1 MHHVCLLSTAILV
14 PLPAPRKSSQ
24 QSVPGAPGGLKN
36 SAIVDFMLRVLF
48 LVSAVLLAAP
58 AYAQRLPGGVTPEH
72 YTLWF
77 APDLDKATFRGRET
91 IRVQVAAPTTTITM
105 HAAEIAFGEVNIT
118 AGGHTQRAR
127 VTEDARNETVTFTVD
142 RPVPAGAASIA
153 IAYTGILNDKLRG
166 FYLSVAN
173 GRRYAVTQMEATD
186 ARRAFPSFD
195 EPAYKA
201 TFDISLTVAAADTV
215 ISNGRQISDTPGPEP
230 GTHTVAFATTPRM
243 STYLVAMLVGD
254 FVCREGASEGTP
266 IRICSTPDK
275 RALTGFALSA
285 AEQQVAFFNQ
295 YFGIKY
301 PFGKLD
307 IIAVPDF
314 AAGAM
319 ENSGAITFRER
330 YLLADPEQSSAELR
344 KSIAKIIAH
353 EIAHQW
359 FGNLVTMK
367 WWDDIWLNE
376 GFATWAANKP
386 LAAWRPE
393 WRMDL
398 HATEETQTALGLDA
412 LRSTRAI
419 RTHVSTPEEINEVF
433 DPIAYEKTSGVLNM
447 IEAFVGAE
455 AFRQGVSSYL
465 KKYAYGNAAGED
477 FWTEMARVTGKPVD
491 QIMKSYVDQTGAP
504 VISARTTSTQGA
516 TDVTLTQQRFYG
528 SPDATAGSSSASQ
541 QWTIPVCLSRQGQ
554 APRCELMTDATQV
567 VRVPGGSGPVFI
579 NAESRGYYFSDYG
592 PEAVLALGK
601 TAATMKAPERVT
613 LVGDEW
619 RMVRAGRHDI
629 GTYLDLAAVMA
640 GDDTPS
646 VLDDVAA
653 RVSTVATS
661 VADDSQQ
668 AAYKAWLRARFG
680 PVLESL
686 GLPGRATDAEGT
698 QGRRATLLTLLGDT
712 ADDTAVQQRAKAL
725 ALAYLE
731 DRAAVPP
738 SIAGAVLRTAAAGG
752 DRALYDRYFA
762 EIARHRSTPE
772 EYYRFF
778 GALASFRNPALV
790 QRTLEFAL
798 SAEVRSQD
806 TSTLI
811 GLLLNQPGARDA
823 TWTFVKSNW
832 AQLTEKLGVFQG
844 IPGIVGSLGGFCSI
858 DRANEIRAFFEKNP
872 VPAAARGLQQSI
884 ERIESCV
891 ALDQRQSPSFSR
903 WLSAQR

>member
-1 MHHVCLLSTAILV
+1 
-14 PLPAPRKSSQ
+14 
-24 QSVPGAPGGLKN
+24 
-36 SAIVDFMLRVLF
+36 VDFMRRVLL
-48 LVSAVLLAAP
+48 LVSAVLIAAP
-58 AYAQRLPGGVTPEH
+58 AFAQRLPGGVTPEH

-77 APDLDKATFRGRET
+77 APDLEKATFRGRET
-91 IRVQVAAPTTTITM
+91 IRVQVAKPTTTITL
-105 HAAEIAFGEVNIT
+105 HAAEITFGEVTIT
-118 AGGHTQRAR
+118 AGGQTQRAR
-127 VTEDARNETVTFTVD
+127 VTEDAKNEMVTFTVD

-153 IAYTGILNDKLRG
+153 VTYTGLLNDKLRG

-173 GRRYAVTQMEATD
+173 GRRYAVSQMEATD

-201 TFDISLTVAAADTV
+201 TFDISLTVAAADTA

-230 GTHTVAFATTPRM
+230 GTHTVAFATTPKM

-254 FVCREGASEGTP
+254 FVCREGGADGIP

-275 RALTGFALSA
+275 LALTGFALSA
-285 AEQQVAFFNQ
+285 AEQQVAFFNN

-301 PFGKLD
+301 PYGKLD
-307 IIAVPDF
+307 IIGVPDF

-319 ENSGAITFRER
+319 ENAGAITFRER
-330 YLLADPEQSSAELR
+330 VLLADPERSSVALR
-344 KSIAKIIAH
+344 KTVASVIAH

-359 FGNLVTMK
+359 FGDLVTMK

-386 LAAWRPE
+386 LAAWKPE

-398 HATEETQTALGLDA
+398 NATEETQKALGLDA

-419 RTHVSTPEEINEVF
+419 RTRVSTPEEINEVF

-447 IEAFVGAE
+447 IEAFVGPE

-477 FWTEMARVTGKPVD
+477 FWNEMTRVTGKPVD
-491 QIMKSYVDQTGAP
+491 QIMKTYVDQTGAP
-504 VISARTTSTQGA
+504 VISVRAASRQGTTEL
-516 TDVTLTQQRFYG
+516 TLTQQRFYG
-528 SPDATAGSSSASQ
+528 SPEATAPSSSASQ
-541 QWTIPVCLSRQGQ
+541 QWTIPVCIARQGQ
-554 APRCELMTDATQV
+554 TPRCELMKESTQV
-567 VRVPGGSGPVFI
+567 FRVPAGTGPALI
-579 NAESRGYYFSDYG
+579 NAESRGYYFADYG

-601 TAATMKAPERVT
+601 TATTLKATERVT

-640 GDDTPS
+640 TDDTPS
-646 VLDDVAA
+646 VVDDLAS
-653 RVSTVATS
+653 RVEAVGTS
-661 VADDSQQ
+661 VADANQRTAFKTWIRSH
-668 AAYKAWLRARFG
+668 FG

-686 GLPGRATDAEGT
+686 GLPGRATDADGT
-698 QGRRATLLTLLGDT
+698 QARRATLLMLLGDT
-712 ADDTAVQQRAKAL
+712 ADDSAVQQRARTL
-725 ALAYLE
+725 ALAYLD

-738 SIAGAVLRTAAAGG
+738 NIVNAVLRTAAAGG
-752 DRALYDRYFA
+752 DSALYDRYVA
-762 EIARHRSTPE
+762 ELAKTRSTPE

-778 GALASFRNPALV
+778 NALAWFRDPTLVNRALELAAS
-790 QRTLEFAL
+790 RD
-798 SAEVRSQD
+798 VRSQD

-811 GLLLNQPGARDA
+811 GLFLNQPEAQELA
-823 TWTFVKSNW
+823 WTFVKSHW

-844 IPGIVGSLGGFCSI
+844 IPGIVSSLGGFCSTE
-858 DRANEIRAFFEKNP
+858 RAADIRAFFEKNP
-872 VPAAARGLQQSI
+872 VPAAARGLQQSL

-891 ALDQRQSPSFSR
+891 ALDQRQSTPFTR
-903 WLSAQR
+903 WLSAQK